1 MLVPFSLVESEL
13 IEYKKCAYGGEI
25 LNIEEEPYWQNAY
38 HVVSC
43 GKSVNTFMIRYCTAP
58 DCTDSTKSP
67 YVGNTVI

>member
-43 GKSVNTFMIRYCTAP
+43 GESVDTFMARYPGDILFQRYFGRP
-58 DCTDSTKSP
+58 DWRNYT
-67 YVGNTVI
+67 